1 MNWSRICE
9 IYHRQP
15 FLHVLYSRQ
24 PIFDSMP
31 PLYTIGGGGDVTE
44 QNPGWRSSV
53 TFHNTRM
60 PWTGRSAYAVCND
73 PVRLRGIT
81 RTGASGGYPDLH
93 RQKRPGRNADRL
105 GVVRSGRTHSRPN
118 ARPDRKSG
126 VSGTRVTL
134 G

>member
-31 PLYTIGGGGDVTE
+31 PLYTKGGGGDVTE

-60 PWTGRSAYAVCND
+60 PWTGGRHMHFVTIPFDYEELPEPARAAGIDRNSVGSGK
-73 PVRLRGIT
+73 RLECRG
-81 RTGASGGYPDLH
+81 
-93 RQKRPGRNADRL
+93 RP
-105 GVVRSGRTHSRPN
+105 
-118 ARPDRKSG
+118 
-126 VSGTRVTL
+126 
-134 G
+134 